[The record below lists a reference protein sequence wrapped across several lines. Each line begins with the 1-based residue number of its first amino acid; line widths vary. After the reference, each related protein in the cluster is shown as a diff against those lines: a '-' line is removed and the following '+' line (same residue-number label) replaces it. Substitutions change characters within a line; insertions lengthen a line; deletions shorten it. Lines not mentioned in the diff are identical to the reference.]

1 MHPPSLQL
9 LRALRTSITSD
20 FRQFHPRLPSSFRPV
35 SPCRKYSSA
44 THRPSQ
50 IAPRRQPSKPQSHD
64 RGPRSE
70 EKTQTDFTE
79 LNVLGNLPT
88 PATAVDACLDDGFH
102 LDNGV
107 KITSGDGVLLV
118 AGEAFAWRPWQLL
131 KQNAQDITGGHAKT
145 SMVNGKG
152 QFEIPEEAWGL
163 LSVVWPRPDI
173 LILGLGSGIIPLS
186 PQTKRHINSLG
197 IRVEIQDTRNAS
209 AQFNLLA
216 TERGVTEVAA
226 AMIPIGWRTR

>member
-1 MHPPSLQL
+1 MHPPSPQL

-20 FRQFHPRLPSSFRPV
+20 FRQFHPRLSS

-50 IAPRRQPSKPQSHD
+50 IAPRRQPAKPQSHD
-64 RGPRSE
+64 RGPKSE

-107 KITSGDGVLLV
+107 KITKGDGVLLV
-118 AGEAFAWRPWQLL
+118 AGEAFAWRPWQSL
-131 KQNAQDITGGHAKT
+131 KQNAQDDVAAKT
-145 SMVNGKG
+145 SMVNAKG
-152 QFEIPEEAWGL
+152 QFEIPEDAWGL
-163 LSVVWPRPDI
+163 LSVVWPRPGESTLLLLLRVLSFQI
-173 LILGLGSGIIPLS
+173 GWLIYFLFLLQTSSFWAWDLGLFPCRLRQRDIS
-186 PQTKRHINSLG
+186 
-197 IRVEIQDTRNAS
+197 TRWALES
-209 AQFNLLA
+209 MSRILA
-216 TERGVTEVAA
+216 THRHSSTC
-226 AMIPIGWRTR
+226 